1 LAARRRWNWSSVRS
15 RRSEGE
21 TGWLH
26 GHAPDEAIGAAVDA
40 EDWDEE
46 RLGFQERFQGEA
58 A

>member
-15 RRSEGE
+15 RRSEAAS
-21 TGWLH
+21 GWLN
-26 GHAPDEAIGAAVDA
+26 GHAPGDAISAPGEA

-46 RLGFQERFQGEA
+46 RLGLQEQVFGEA

>member
-15 RRSEGE
+15 RRFDDAS
-21 TGWLH
+21 GWLA
-26 GHAPDEAIGAAVDA
+26 GHAPGEVLEAPGEA

-46 RLGFQERFQGEA
+46 RLGFQERSFGDA

>member
-21 TGWLH
+21 SGWLK
-26 GHAPDEAIGAAVDA
+26 GHAPGEAIEAPGEA

-46 RLGFQERFQGEA
+46 RLGYQEQFFGEA
-58 A
+58 V